1 MLGLLIHILILA
13 LVLYI
18 VFKYLLPMIP
28 DSTIRT
34 IVMIIV
40 VLMAI
45 SSLLRF
51 LPGFA
56 YF

>member
-1 MLGLLIHILILA
+1 MLGLLIHILIIA

-18 VFKYLLPMIP
+18 VFKYLLPLIP

-51 LPGFA
+51 LPGFT